1 MSSRQRGSEGVGHL
15 LYELFLRRKRKE
27 KKKKEEKE
35 EDPIVRYYK
44 ILCKSKAKKVS
55 KEIEEAVKLLGWDV
69 DPRCIPE
76 AAKQM
81 AILGFA
87 VGLVIVFFYFL
98 YLFIFQGVPLDELI
112 LYPVIEASLGDYIPL
127 LVLSFPILFA
137 FLFYIYLFLY
147 PQMAKEKLIR
157 GMIPTLP
164 ENFGYL
170 ILSMKLTPNLEKA
183 LEFAGENGEGRL
195 AEEFRKV
202 IWDVRMGLYT
212 TTEEAVDK
220 LAYRWGKFIMEI
232 KHALM
237 QIRGAILEPDDAR
250 RQMRLDQALSEV
262 VEGVRRR
269 MEEAA
274 GKLYMPSV
282 QLFYLGVF
290 LPLLLFIIMPVAAA
304 FGSFTVHTPILV
316 GIYLIGLPAITYFF
330 ARAILEKRPKIYE
343 PPEPSPDL
351 IKDYKRLKQRAM
363 FISLGVFLLL
373 SLLGYLLHL
382 SLDMTYDKIE
392 VDYCGSVGCLKQRY
406 HFTDWEEGLQIEEVK
421 SIVEGYDTTPYWL
434 IFGLGL
440 AFVSAMGVYLFL
452 VYKPR
457 LELQRKFEE
466 MEGEFKDV
474 VYLLASRM
482 GEGKPLEGAL
492 DSVMEFMPDAT
503 IVQHVFA
510 KISYNVKILGLSLH
524 DAIFDPIFGALKDV
538 PSKFL
543 RKAMNIMVKS
553 VELGTELAA
562 KALLSYSEQ
571 LRKEEEIIHTV
582 KNKMSDIYTMMTTM
596 AVLVGPIVLGI
607 TVALQQVIIS
617 SISSF
622 QGPGMSTEEAQEL
635 FGTTLGINVGAIP
648 SAKNVELPPV
658 WEFLVIVM
666 LYNLILTALLTYYAV
681 SVYEGPSKSSILLA
695 IGKNIIISSVLF
707 VISAWMSVTLVR
719 GMIG

>member
-1 MSSRQRGSEGVGHL
+1 MGHL
-15 LYELFLRRKRKE
+15 LYELFLRRRRKE
-27 KKKKEEKE
+27 RKEEEKKE
-35 EDPIVRYYK
+35 DPVLKYYRS
-44 ILCKSKAKKVS
+44 LCKQRAKKVS

-69 DPRCIPE
+69 DPRCIPT
-76 AAKQM
+76 AAAQM
-81 AILGFA
+81 GMMGFA
-87 VGLVIVFFYFL
+87 TGLVLVFFYFL
-98 YLFIFQGVPLDELI
+98 YLFIFEGIPLGDL
-112 LYPVIEASLGDYIPL
+112 LTYPVVEASLGNYVPL
-127 LVLSFPILFA
+127 FVLLFPVLLG
-137 FLFYIYLFLY
+137 FLFYLYLALY
-147 PQMAKEKLIR
+147 PKMARDKLIR
-157 GMIPTLP
+157 EMIPTLP

-202 IWDVRMGLYT
+202 LWDVRMGLYT
-212 TTEEAVDK
+212 STEEAVDK
-220 LAYRWGKFIMEI
+220 LAYKWGRFVMEV

-237 QIRGAILEPDDAR
+237 QIRGAVLEPEDAR
-250 RQMRLDQALSEV
+250 RQMRLDQALSEI

-304 FGSFTVHTPILV
+304 FGSFPVNTPTMIA
-316 GIYLIGLPAITYFF
+316 IYVIGLPAVTYLF
-330 ARAILEKRPKIYE
+330 ARSILDKRPNIYE
-343 PPEPSPDL
+343 PPEPPPEL
-351 IKDYKRLKQRAM
+351 IKDYEKIRKRALGMA
-363 FISLGVFLLL
+363 LGVFVVLAV
-373 SLLGYLLHL
+373 LGYFLHTT
-382 SLDMTYDKIE
+382 LDMTYDKVE
-392 VDYCGSVGCLKQRY
+392 VDYCGSVGCLRQKY
-406 HFTDWEEGLQIEEVK
+406 HFTTWEEGLQMDEVK
-421 SIVEGYDTTPYWL
+421 SILQGYDTTPYWL

-440 AFVSAMGVYLFL
+440 ALVAALGVYLYV

-492 DSVMEFMPDAT
+492 DSVMEFMPEAA
-503 IVQHVFA
+503 IVENVFS
-510 KISYNVKILGLSLH
+510 KISYNVKVLGLSLR
-524 DAIFDPIFGALKDV
+524 DAIFDPVFGALKDV

-543 RKAMNIMVKS
+543 RKAMKILVKS

-571 LRKEEEIIHTV
+571 LRKEEEIIHSV
-582 KNKMSDIYTMMTTM
+582 KNKMSDIYTMMMSM

-617 SISSF
+617 SLSSF
-622 QGPGMSTEEAQEL
+622 QAPGMNMEEAQEL
-635 FGTTLGINVGAIP
+635 FGTTLGINAMAIP
-648 SAKNVELPPV
+648 SAQSVELPPV
-658 WEFLVIVM
+658 WQFLLIVM
-666 LYNLILTALLTYYAV
+666 VYNLILTALLTYYAV
-681 SVYEGPSKSSILLA
+681 SVYEGQSKSSILLA
-695 IGKNIIISSVLF
+695 IGKNLVISTVLF
-707 VISAWMSVTLVR
+707 VVSAWMSVNLVR